1 MKTKGAINYFDI
13 LKQTKQTFEEAEAQI
28 KAESFSKRAELFR
41 MSNDGEFSVRILPLV
56 PNLDSEGNI
65 LPMDRHGFE
74 YPVHQQFLKIEL
86 PKKKNEKKA
95 KSISIPVVCA
105 TDKGVGKS
113 IDLIDTYVKIA
124 GELYPDD
131 ADLMELLAKGG
142 YNGGLKWS
150 FIHAMYVLDL
160 TKKGERRGPLIWN
173 ASHAQYCDIRDAKQR
188 LWIKER
194 EKDPERDCPV
204 CGFENA
210 YPVNI
215 IRKTGNGNRTEYTI
229 EIDRYTDDL
238 TEEDLNKLFDA
249 PRLPEQIYSFN
260 RYSLEAEVEFLK
272 QYDEK
277 HDMEVCKEQD
287 FLDAIEKLKGELDP
301 EDKSHFDINKS
312 GDDKSKDGGKDE
324 ITVNSL
330 WAELDAIDDAGL
342 SEKSDEYQELRE
354 KIRQFIED
362 NDLDIRLTRSK
373 NNEALIRD
381 IEDAMED
388 KAKNPVSKKDEDK
401 DDKEPEPEK
410 EEEPERRKEPERRSR
425 SGRVKDDDDEPEN
438 GDDDKNGK
446 DKEPEPEEEAPRE
459 RRRRPRP
466 SDDEDD
472 KEAEPEEKKPAKED
486 APEDED
492 ERPARRE
499 RRRR

>member
-249 PRLPEQIYSFN
+249 PRIPEQIYSFN

-388 KAKNPVSKKDEDK
+388 KAKNPASKKDDD

-410 EEEPERRKEPERRSR
+410 EEKSERRSR
-425 SGRVKDDDDEPEN
+425 SRRASDDDEDDKEPEKEDKKDDEPEE
-438 GDDDKNGK
+438 
-446 DKEPEPEEEAPRE
+446 KETRS
-459 RRRRPRP
+459 RRRPRP
-466 SDDEDD
+466 SDDE
-472 KEAEPEEKKPAKED
+472 EPEPEEKKPAKED

>member
-249 PRLPEQIYSFN
+249 PRIPEQIYSFN

-388 KAKNPVSKKDEDK
+388 KAKNPASKKDDD
-401 DDKEPEPEK
+401 DDKGPEPEK
-410 EEEPERRKEPERRSR
+410 EEKSERRSR
-425 SGRVKDDDDEPEN
+425 SRRASDDDEDDKEPEKEDKKDDEPE
-438 GDDDKNGK
+438 
-446 DKEPEPEEEAPRE
+446 ERE
-459 RRRRPRP
+459 TRSRRRPRP
-466 SDDEDD
+466 SDDE
-472 KEAEPEEKKPAKED
+472 EPEPEEKKSAKED

>member
-13 LKQTKQTFEEAEAQI
+13 LNKTKQTFEEAEAQI

-41 MSNDGEFSVRILPLV
+41 MTSDGEYAVRVLPLV
-56 PNLDSEGNI
+56 PELDAEGNI

-86 PKKKNEKKA
+86 PKKKGEKKA
-95 KSISIPVVCA
+95 KTISIPVVCA
-105 TDKGVGKS
+105 TDKGVDKS
-113 IDLIDTYVKIA
+113 VDLIDTYVKIA

-131 ADLMELLAKGG
+131 QEIIDLLAKGG

-150 FIHAMYVLDL
+150 FIHAMYVYDL

-173 ASHAQYCDIRDAKQR
+173 ASHSQYCDIRDAKQR

-204 CGFENA
+204 CGFQNA

-215 IRKTGNGNRTEYTI
+215 IRKTGNGGRTEYTI

-238 TEEDLNKLFDA
+238 SEEELAKLFDA
-249 PRLPEQIYSFN
+249 PRIPEQIYSFN
-260 RYSLEAEVEFLK
+260 RYSLEAEIEFLK

-277 HDMEVCKEQD
+277 HDMEVCQEED
-287 FLDAIEKLKGELDP
+287 FKAAIEKLKGELDP
-301 EDKSHFDINKS
+301 DDKSHFDINKS
-312 GDDKSKDGGKDE
+312 GDDKDGKGNGKDE
-324 ITVNSL
+324 VTVNSL
-330 WAELDAIDDAGL
+330 WAELDAIEDAGL
-342 SEKSDEYQELRE
+342 GEKSDEYQELRE
-354 KIRQFIED
+354 KIRQFVED

-373 NNEALIRD
+373 NNEALIREV
-381 IEDAMED
+381 EDAMED
-388 KAKNPVSKKDEDK
+388 KANTPAPK
-401 DDKEPEPEK
+401 K
-410 EEEPERRKEPERRSR
+410 EEKPEEKPAERSR
-425 SGRVKDDDDEPEN
+425 SRRRSEEPAEEQESEEEKKEDEP
-438 GDDDKNGK
+438 KS
-446 DKEPEPEEEAPRE
+446 EEEAPRE

-466 SDDEDD
+466 SDDNESEEEQPK
-472 KEAEPEEKKPAKED
+472 KEEPAEEQQSEE
-486 APEDED
+486 
-492 ERPARRE
+492 ERPRRE

>member
-131 ADLMELLAKGG
+131 VDLMELLAKGG

-249 PRLPEQIYSFN
+249 PRIPEQIYSFN

-388 KAKNPVSKKDEDK
+388 KAKNPASKKDDD

-410 EEEPERRKEPERRSR
+410 EEKSERRSR
-425 SGRVKDDDDEPEN
+425 SSRASDDDEDDKEPEKEDKKDDEPE
-438 GDDDKNGK
+438 
-446 DKEPEPEEEAPRE
+446 ERE
-459 RRRRPRP
+459 TRSRRRPRP
-466 SDDEDD
+466 SDDE
-472 KEAEPEEKKPAKED
+472 EPEPEEKKPAKEE

>member
-1 MKTKGAINYFDI
+1 MSDETKNKGAINFRSI
-13 LKQTKQTFEEAEAQI
+13 LQQTKQTFEEAEAQI
-28 KAESFSKRAELFR
+28 KAESFAKRSELFR
-41 MSNDGEFSVRILPLV
+41 MSGDGEYSVRILPLV
-56 PNLDSEGNI
+56 PEIDAEGNV

-86 PKKKNEKKA
+86 PKKKNEKKP
-95 KSISIPVVCA
+95 KTISIPVVNA
-105 TDKGVGKS
+105 TDKGVDKS

-124 GELYPDD
+124 QEMYGDDDEL
-131 ADLMELLAKGG
+131 MKLLESGS

-150 FIHAMYVLDL
+150 YIHAMYVFDL
-160 TKKGERRGPLIWN
+160 SKKGERRGPLVWN

-238 TEEDLNKLFDA
+238 TDEDLAKLFDA

-277 HDMEVCKEQD
+277 HDMEVCQEQD
-287 FLDAIEKLKGELDP
+287 FLDAIETLKGELSP

-312 GDDKSKDGGKDE
+312 GEGKDGKDDGKGE

-362 NDLDIRLTRSK
+362 NDLDIRLSRSK

-381 IEDAMED
+381 IEEAMDDKEKNPSKSKKADDENDKEPEEKED
-388 KAKNPVSKKDEDK
+388 KSERRSRSRRAADDDE
-401 DDKEPEPEK
+401 DDKEPEKKDEK
-410 EEEPERRKEPERRSR
+410 
-425 SGRVKDDDDEPEN
+425 DDEPEE
-438 GDDDKNGK
+438 
-446 DKEPEPEEEAPRE
+446 KETRS
-459 RRRRPRP
+459 RRRPRP
-466 SDDEDD
+466 SDDDEDD
-472 KEAEPEEKKPAKED
+472 KEPEDKKPEKEDEPEE
-486 APEDED
+486 

>member
-1 MKTKGAINYFDI
+1 MKTKGAIDFRSI
-13 LKQTKQTFEEAEAQI
+13 LHQTKQTFEEAEAQI

-41 MSNDGEFSVRILPLV
+41 MSSEGEYSVRILPLV
-56 PNLDSEGNI
+56 PNLDADGNV

-95 KSISIPVVCA
+95 KTLNIPVVCA

-124 GELYPDD
+124 KEIYPDD

-173 ASHAQYCDIRDAKQR
+173 ASHAQYCDLRDAKQR
-188 LWIKER
+188 LWVKER
-194 EKDPERDCPV
+194 EKNPDRDCPV

-210 YPVNI
+210 YPVTI
-215 IRKTGNGNRTEYTI
+215 VRKDGNKVEYTI

-238 TEEDLNKLFDA
+238 TDEDLKKLFDA
-249 PRLPEQIYSFN
+249 PRIPEQVYSFN
-260 RYSLEAEVEFLK
+260 RYSLEAEIAYLK

-287 FLDAIEKLKGELDP
+287 FLDAIETLKGELDP

-312 GDDKSKDGGKDE
+312 SDDKEKDGGKDE

-410 EEEPERRKEPERRSR
+410 EEKPERRKEPERRSR
-425 SGRVKDDDDEPEN
+425 SGRVKE
-438 GDDDKNGK
+438 GDDAETSVAPETSETA
-446 DKEPEPEEEAPRE
+446 EPSDGAGESRRE
-459 RRRRPRP
+459 RRRPRP

-472 KEAEPEEKKPAKED
+472 KEPEPEEKKPSKEE
-486 APEDED
+486 APEEEE

>member
-249 PRLPEQIYSFN
+249 PRIPEQIYSFN

-312 GDDKSKDGGKDE
+312 GDDKGKDGGKDE

-388 KAKNPVSKKDEDK
+388 KAKNPASKKDDD
-401 DDKEPEPEK
+401 DDKEPEPVK
-410 EEEPERRKEPERRSR
+410 EEKSERRSR
-425 SGRVKDDDDEPEN
+425 SRRASDDDEGDKEPEKEDKKDDEPE
-438 GDDDKNGK
+438 
-446 DKEPEPEEEAPRE
+446 ERE
-459 RRRRPRP
+459 TRSRRRPRP
-466 SDDEDD
+466 SDDE
-472 KEAEPEEKKPAKED
+472 EPEPEEKKPAKEE

>member
-249 PRLPEQIYSFN
+249 PRIPEQIYSFN

-388 KAKNPVSKKDEDK
+388 KAKNPASKKDDD

-410 EEEPERRKEPERRSR
+410 EEKSERRSR
-425 SGRVKDDDDEPEN
+425 SRRASDDDEGDKEPEKEDKKDDEPE
-438 GDDDKNGK
+438 
-446 DKEPEPEEEAPRE
+446 ERE
-459 RRRRPRP
+459 TRSRRRPRP
-466 SDDEDD
+466 SDDE
-472 KEAEPEEKKPAKED
+472 EPEPEEKKPAKED

>member
-1 MKTKGAINYFDI
+1 MAINYFDI
-13 LKQTKQTFEEAEAQI
+13 LRQTKQTFEEAEAQI

-41 MSNDGEFSVRILPLV
+41 MSSDGEFSVRILPLV
-56 PNLDSEGNI
+56 PEIDPEGNV
-65 LPMDRHGFE
+65 LPMERRGFE
-74 YPVHQQFLKIEL
+74 YPVHQQFLKIDL

-95 KSISIPVVCA
+95 KSINIPVVCA

-113 IDLIDTYVKIA
+113 VDLIDTYVKIA
-124 GELYPDD
+124 KELYPDD
-131 ADLMELLAKGG
+131 ADLSELLGRG
-142 YNGGLKWS
+142 NFNGGLKWS
-150 FIHAMYVLDL
+150 FIHSMYVLDL
-160 TKKGERRGPLIWN
+160 SKKGERRGPLIWN

-238 TEEDLNKLFDA
+238 SEEELGKLFDA
-249 PRLPEQIYSFN
+249 PRIPEQVYSFN

-277 HDMEVCKEQD
+277 HDMEVCQEQD
-287 FLDAIEKLKGELDP
+287 FKDAVEKLKGELDP

-312 GDDKSKDGGKDE
+312 GDDKEGKGGKDE

-373 NNEALIRD
+373 NNEALIREV
-381 IEDAMED
+381 EDAMED
-388 KAKNPVSKKDEDK
+388 KAKAPVSKK
-401 DDKEPEPEK
+401 KEVEPEK
-410 EEEPERRKEPERRSR
+410 DEKPSDRRSR
-425 SGRVKDDDDEPEN
+425 GRREEPDDEPEP
-438 GDDDKNGK
+438 DEKEEAKAD
-446 DKEPEPEEEAPRE
+446 EPEPEEERPA

-466 SDDEDD
+466 SDDDDDD
-472 KEAEPEEKKPAKED
+472 KPEKPAEKEG
-486 APEDED
+486 EVDEQE
-492 ERPARRE
+492 ERPSRVRE

>member
-1 MKTKGAINYFDI
+1 MSDELKTKGAINYFDI

-41 MSNDGEFSVRILPLV
+41 MSSDGEFSVRICPLV
-56 PNLDSEGNI
+56 PNLDADGNI

-86 PKKKNEKKA
+86 PKKRNEKKA

-131 ADLMELLAKGG
+131 TEIQELLSRGG

-150 FIHAMYVLDL
+150 FVHAMYVFDL

-173 ASHAQYCDIRDAKQR
+173 ASHSQYCSIRDSKQR
-188 LWIKER
+188 LWVKER

-210 YPVNI
+210 YPVNV
-215 IRKTGNGNRTEYTI
+215 IRKTGQGGRTEYTI

-238 TEEDLNKLFDA
+238 SEEELAKLFDA
-249 PRLPEQIYSFN
+249 PRIPEQVYSFN

-272 QYDEK
+272 QYDDK

-287 FLDAIEKLKGELDP
+287 FLDAVEKLKGELDP
-301 EDKSHFDINKS
+301 DDKSHFDINKS
-312 GDDKSKDGGKDE
+312 GDEKEKGSDKGE
-324 ITVNSL
+324 VTVNSL

-342 SEKSDEYQELRE
+342 GEKSDEYQELRE
-354 KIRQFIED
+354 KIRQFVED

-373 NNEALIRD
+373 SNEALIREV
-381 IEDAMED
+381 EDAMED
-388 KAKNPVSKKDEDK
+388 KQRTPASKK
-401 DDKEPEPEK
+401 
-410 EEEPERRKEPERRSR
+410 
-425 SGRVKDDDDEPEN
+425 DDEPEGEDEHN
-438 GDDDKNGK
+438 PAERARSRRRSDEPEDEPEQE
-446 DKEPEPEEEAPRE
+446 DKEKTVEKELDEEAPRE
-459 RRRRPRP
+459 RRRRQRP
-466 SDDEDD
+466 SDDEDE
-472 KEAEPEEKKPAKED
+472 KPAEKKDEKKDEPA
-486 APEDED
+486 DEPD
-492 ERPARRE
+492 EEERPRRE